1 MSFCHFCLSGSKK
14 YLSTD
19 ETDTFLLL
27 DAVFLFFWAKELPL
41 LHFTFQLFR
50 SFVQVFAR
58 WLPRVRRGGQMRRN
72 FDPASLYLCFAA
84 QHFSFFLLLTNL
96 TFGRNGRRWLPFAFF
111 RQPVFAFNEMNGVS
125 QGISSI
131 LILDTLHTLPYLGHT
146 FYLHVYSLL
155 LFKTMPLT
163 TMVSRASWYLEN
175 FDMMG
180 EGSFTPVRNL

>member
-1 MSFCHFCLSGSKK
+1 MSFCHFCLSESKK

-72 FDPASLYLCFAA
+72 FWPSQFVFVLRRTAFLFFPAFDQFDFRKKWKKVAS
-84 QHFSFFLLLTNL
+84 
-96 TFGRNGRRWLPFAFF
+96 FAFF
-111 RQPVFAFNEMNGVS
+111 QQRVFAFNEMNGVS

-155 LFKTMPLT
+155 LSKTKPIT
-163 TMVSRASWYLEN
+163 TMVYQASWYLVN
-175 FDMMG
+175 FVMMG
-180 EGSFTPVRNL
+180 EGSFTPVPNL

>member
-19 ETDTFLLL
+19 ETDTFLLQ

-72 FDPASLYLCFAA
+72 FWPSQFVFMLRRTAFLFFPAFDQFDFRKKWKKVASFRL
-84 QHFSFFLLLTNL
+84 FSGQCLRLM
-96 TFGRNGRRWLPFAFF
+96 RWMEWVKAFQASWF
-111 RQPVFAFNEMNGVS
+111 
-125 QGISSI
+125 
-131 LILDTLHTLPYLGHT
+131 LILYILCHTWDIHSIFTYILCYCSIQCH
-146 FYLHVYSLL
+146 
-155 LFKTMPLT
+155 
-163 TMVSRASWYLEN
+163 SRPWYLEHL
-175 FDMMG
+175 D
-180 EGSFTPVRNL
+180 T